1 MTTAGSDLHQ
11 QLAERDAQIVVY
23 EAELKSRDVLIE
35 KLKHQL
41 AGMRQHRFG
50 AKSEAI
56 DQLGLAL
63 EEEEIA
69 AAAEAPEPSAA
80 AEMPKGKPKRK
91 PLPATLP
98 RNDTVL
104 SPGETCACGG
114 KLRAIAEGEP

>member
-1 MTTAGSDLHQ
+1 MTATGSNLHQ
-11 QLAERDAQIVVY
+11 QLAARDAQIAVY

-41 AGMRQHRFG
+41 AGLRRHRFG
-50 AKSEAI
+50 ARSEAI

-69 AAAEAPEPSAA
+69 AAAELPKSPVPV
-80 AEMPKGKPKRK
+80 AEVKNQPKRK
-91 PLPATLP
+91 PLPANLP
-98 RNDTVL
+98 RNGIVL

-114 KLRAIAEGEP
+114 